1 MRLWLPFLVVCGAY
15 GSATAGVEEIVL
27 PIPVATIYPG
37 EIIRDGMLHDVAVDI
52 RDGRN
57 AVRARGELIGRV
69 AKRTLFIGKPIGVS
83 AIDEPQTISNGS
95 PVQIVYEQPGISIS
109 ATGLAL
115 QSARAGDPIR
125 VRNVETGLVVTGV
138 VSVTGIVMVGR

>member
-1 MRLWLPFLVVCGAY
+1 
-15 GSATAGVEEIVL
+15 
-27 PIPVATIYPG
+27 
-37 EIIRDGMLHDVAVDI
+37 MLHDVAVDI

>member
-1 MRLWLPFLVVCGAY
+1 MRGVCV
-15 GSATAGVEEIVL
+15 SATAGAEEIVL
-27 PIPVATIYPG
+27 PTPVATIYPG
-37 EIIRDGMLHDVAVDI
+37 EIIRDGMLYDVAVDI

-57 AVRARGELIGRV
+57 AVRTRGELIGRV

>member
-1 MRLWLPFLVVCGAY
+1 MRLWFPFLVCGACV
-15 GSATAGVEEIVL
+15 SAAAGAEEIVL

-37 EIIRDGMLHDVAVDI
+37 EIIRDGMLYDAAVDI

-57 AVRARGELIGRV
+57 AVRTRGELTGRV